1 MARLRLPLLLA
12 LVCLANT
19 LVAAQYS
26 AYDYGFNVKKR
37 IKRQLG
43 RRSTMVVQDKSGGDI
58 HVRQEIRQVEKDQE
72 LWTLYILGLSM
83 LQYTDQ
89 ASPMSYYGLAG
100 IHGMPHQSWGGV
112 EPITGNENTGYC
124 AHSSVLF
131 PTWHR
136 PYMALYEQALHELIQ
151 MIATFWPDDERQRY
165 ESAARRFRLPYW
177 DWAATPPSGES
188 VLPMSI
194 GGHPYIDVNGP
205 NGFQRIA
212 NPLFSY
218 NFKPLDRTVFT
229 SGPWNVWTRTLRSPS
244 SSGPDAQSNNSLVAM
259 NLDQNRASIAQ
270 RLYAL
275 FSSNDNYTTFSNNAA
290 GGSAESV
297 ESLHD
302 TIHSL
307 VGGFGHSQPATQPG
321 HMGYIQWSAFDPV
334 FFLHHC
340 MVDRILALWQAIHPN
355 AWVPPSRALLNS
367 YTTRRGQPIDSN
379 TALTPFFSHDNGTF
393 WTSDG
398 VRDHTKFGYTYAELL
413 RGPSDTTSNNKAAQA
428 RVSSAKQAVN
438 RLYGSFSPASLFL
451 KELRAQGVGFAAS
464 HKAPHH
470 SLMQSKIFVGG
481 GGGDDDGRN
490 GDSYR
495 EWTASVRISEQALDG
510 ASAVVFFLGG
520 DVPGDQQTWAS
531 AANYVGAMGV
541 FTTARAG
548 APHAEMTDEA
558 GAMAMAHHDVPVSGS
573 VPLTAALVGKVE
585 TGELASLAPADVEP
599 YLRANL
605 KRVVLGRDGRMLG
618 DQCLRGLAIRV
629 VSSVVAAPWSDEELP
644 RWGEATVGFEMC

>member
-1 MARLRLPLLLA
+1 MALLRLPLLLA
-12 LVCLANT
+12 LFCLVDT
-19 LVAAQYS
+19 LVVAQYS
-26 AYDYGFNVKKR
+26 AYDYGFNVNKR
-37 IKRQLG
+37 IKRQLDP
-43 RRSTMVVQDKSGGDI
+43 RSTMVVQDKTGGDI
-58 HVRQEIRQVEKDQE
+58 HVRQEIRQIEQDRE

-89 ASPMSYYGLAG
+89 ASPMSYYGLA
-100 IHGMPHQSWGGV
+100 
-112 EPITGNENTGYC
+112 GNENTGYC

-136 PYMALYEQALHELIQ
+136 PYMALYEQALYELIQ
-151 MIATFWPDDERQRY
+151 TIATFWPDDKRQRY

-188 VLPMSI
+188 VLPTSI
-194 GGHPYIDVNGP
+194 GGNSFIDVDGP

-218 NFKPLDRTVFT
+218 SFNPLDKTVFR
-229 SGPWNVWTRTLRSPS
+229 SDPWNVWTRTLRSPS
-244 SSGPDAQSNNSLVAM
+244 SSGPDARSNNSLVAM

-275 FSSNDNYTTFSNNAA
+275 FSSNNNYATFSNNAA
-290 GGSAESV
+290 EGPDDSV

-307 VGGFGHSQPATQPG
+307 VGGFGFNQPATQPG
-321 HMGYIQWSAFDPV
+321 HMAYIQLSAFDPV

-340 MVDRILALWQAIHPN
+340 MVDRILALWQAVHPN
-355 AWVPPSRALLNS
+355 TWVPPSRARLNS

-398 VRDHTKFGYTYAELL
+398 IRDHTKFGYTYAELL
-413 RGPSDTTSNNKAAQA
+413 PATSNNDTSQA
-428 RVSSAKQAVN
+428 RASSTKQAVN
-438 RLYGSFSPASLFL
+438 RMYGSFSPASLFL
-451 KELRAQGVGFAAS
+451 KELRAQDAGLATS

-470 SLMQSKIFVGG
+470 SLVQSKIFVV
-481 GGGDDDGRN
+481 GGDGDNN
-490 GDSYR
+490 GDRYH
-495 EWTASVRISEQALDG
+495 EWTASVRVSDQALDG

-520 DVPGDQQTWAS
+520 EIPADQQQQQQGWAS

-541 FTTARAG
+541 FTAAAG
-548 APHAEMTDEA
+548 
-558 GAMAMAHHDVPVSGS
+558 MAHDHDHDAPVSGS
-573 VPLTAALVGKVE
+573 VPLTAALVDKVE
-585 TGELASLAPADVEP
+585 KGELASLAPADVEP

-605 KRVVLGRDGRMLG
+605 RRVVLGCSGQVVG
-618 DQCLRGLAIRV
+618 EPSSCLRGVVIRV